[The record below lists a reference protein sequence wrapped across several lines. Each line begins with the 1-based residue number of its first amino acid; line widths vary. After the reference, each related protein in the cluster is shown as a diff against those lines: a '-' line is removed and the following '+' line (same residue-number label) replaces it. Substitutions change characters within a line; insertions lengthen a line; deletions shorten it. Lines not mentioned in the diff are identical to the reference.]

1 MSFVWVAL
9 GGGLGAALRYLTAH
23 WRGAA
28 VGTLVVNL
36 VGSALLGWLVGRGLS
51 DSALLFAGAGF
62 CGGLTTFSAFAVHSP
77 SLGTIRGALYA
88 VGTIGGSLMACGLG
102 FALAA

>member
-36 VGSALLGWLVGRGLS
+36 VGSALLGWLVGRGIS

-62 CGGLTTFSAFAVHSP
+62 CGGLTTFSAFAVHSH